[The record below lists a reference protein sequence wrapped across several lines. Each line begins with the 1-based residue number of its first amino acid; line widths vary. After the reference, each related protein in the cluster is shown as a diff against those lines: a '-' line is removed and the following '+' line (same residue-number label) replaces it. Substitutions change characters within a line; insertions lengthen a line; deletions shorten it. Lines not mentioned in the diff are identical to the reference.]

1 MVLVDRLAFVD
12 NSVAGRAGEHRRL
25 PQEGSAGEVKW
36 TLPVCHSWSFF
47 VFKRNTGMM
56 YVGLLHVAVI
66 PKSKVISEDNKG
78 WGGGLFGLGCCTR
91 MYRQIVRP
99 LEGHDTQLPLTH
111 FLAKGGMY
119 GVETCLLRWR
129 LAIVLALTRI
139 YRNRVGSCCSLL
151 STTLDAPP
159 QARPAGKV
167 ERGGGV

>member
-1 MVLVDRLAFVD
+1 M
-12 NSVAGRAGEHRRL
+12 
-25 PQEGSAGEVKW
+25 SA
-36 TLPVCHSWSFF
+36 
-47 VFKRNTGMM
+47 
-56 YVGLLHVAVI
+56 YYVAVI
-66 PKSKVISEDNKG
+66 PKSRIISEDNKG
-78 WGGGLFGLGCCTR
+78 WGGGLFGFGCCTR
-91 MYRQIVRP
+91 TYRQIVRP

-167 ERGGGV
+167 ERGGGGCCTTYRVLFFVFDIYVIVADFRSLSPLVNSG